1 VARDPNTRPSAAAA
15 PPPSAADAVLA
26 ASPDPA
32 LLLDSRGRVRAA
44 SASTGALLGA
54 VVGRPLGALLRPDP
68 AARRLARARRAGQP
82 FRGRLVL
89 RAGGEAAAGYAPLDG
104 GGLLLLRPAG
114 SEPAIPD
121 DPLARYGPLL
131 RGLPLAWAL
140 LDRERRVIAVDRRM
154 AALAAAA
161 PDELVGRRL
170 DERLPGLCAAEIA
183 EFDGRALAGELLG
196 CVDHVQDRGGADKRV
211 LRLHRIPLGTPPRAL
226 LVLADDVTERLRT
239 ADGIA
244 VDGALVQTILD
255 YMPGFISLK
264 DAATRR
270 FLFAT
275 GTERVLGD
283 RPAHDL
289 IGRSAAD
296 LYEPELAAAIDEA
309 ESRLL
314 ETPGATVDRRFPRQI
329 GDRTRWFFSRKLAV
343 PDGEG
348 RPRYILTFNL
358 DVTHEVEI
366 EQALARANRFLD
378 ALFDTMPAMLAVRE
392 LGGGTL
398 VRVNPSFCR
407 FVGRPR
413 EAILGR
419 TMDEL
424 GLGDPAARRSDEAR
438 LVAGESLV
446 ADRTELVEVAVGR
459 RWLRTLEVLVQGDRG
474 RPSHVLALHYD
485 VTERVVAEQRLAQSR
500 AFLDTIVQHLP
511 WPLAVADAASGQ
523 VLLTNPAGREGLLA
537 RAVRGPSGD
546 RLKAALAALD
556 ARVRAAPD
564 RPVDELLAEGAGER
578 RRWHRVRKVAVPDGS
593 EACRYLLTLAEDVT
607 ERHRMTARL
616 QRSEALLR
624 RSQSIARVG
633 SWRWLAGSTTL
644 EGSEELHRLLG
655 RPGRAGPLPLRAVL
669 RAVAAEDRPK
679 LRGLLRLVAEG
690 DGRVSVT
697 LRLRRLDGA
706 LRHLTVEAELD
717 RSEEGGPVAV
727 LGTAQDVTERVE
739 AEGRIRHLALH
750 DYLTG
755 LPNRLLFDERL
766 AAAVAAAAARGRTV
780 ALHCIDLDDFKGLN
794 DTLGHQAGDE
804 LLRQVAG
811 RLAGLVGTAD
821 LVARLGGDEFAILQ
835 HEVEGAEAAAAL
847 ASRVTAALASPF
859 RIADR
864 EVFSTASI
872 GIALSAG
879 EGLGPG
885 DLLRQADIALY
896 AAKAAGRGVFRFF
909 SPELNARLRE
919 RKAIEARLRIALEN
933 RALQLAYQPQ
943 YALRTGRLVGVE
955 ALVRWRDPELGQVPP
970 DRFIPVAEDT
980 SQILELGEFVLHEA
994 CAQASRWRAAGL
1006 PLGRIAVNLSPA
1018 QFAYQDLVETVSR
1031 ALRTTGLPPEAL
1043 ELEITEGTLMRDR
1056 QGAVATLE
1064 ALHALGVT
1072 MALDDFGTGYSS
1084 LAYLKRFPLDKIK
1097 IDRSFVT
1104 DLPDDPDDAAIAR
1117 TIISLGKT
1125 LGLKVLA
1132 EGVETPAQRDFLL
1145 REGCDEAQGYF
1156 FAKPLTAE
1164 QLEAMLTDDR
1174 VALGA

>member
-1 VARDPNTRPSAAAA
+1 VARHRDTAPPRAALSLPDAEALSAA
-15 PPPSAADAVLA
+15 SL
-26 ASPDPA
+26 DPA
-32 LLLDSRGRVRAA
+32 LLLDGRGRIVAA
-44 SASTGALLGA
+44 NAAARDLLGP
-54 VVGRPLGALLRPDP
+54 VGGRPLGALLQRD
-68 AARRLARARRAGQP
+68 AGFRRLAKARRVGRP

-89 RAGGEAAAGYAPLDG
+89 RHGARVTVGYGPVGPGGYLT
-104 GGLLLLRPAG
+104 LRPETG
-114 SEPAIPD
+114 GVPALAD
-121 DPLARYGPLL
+121 DPLVRYGPLL
-131 RGLPLAWAL
+131 ERLPLAWAL
-140 LDRERRVIAVDRRM
+140 LDRERRVRALDARM
-154 AALAAAA
+154 VAILGASFEGSLGRSFDAASA
-161 PDELVGRRL
+161 G
-170 DERLPGLCAAEIA
+170 LPAAEMEA
-183 EFDGRALAGELLG
+183 FDRRALAGERLG
-196 CVDHVQDRGGADKRV
+196 CVDHVQDLGGGRKRI
-211 LRLHRIPLGTPPRAL
+211 LRTHRIPLGSPPEAL
-226 LVLADDVTERLRT
+226 LLAIEDVTERLGT

-244 VDGALVQTILD
+244 VDGDLVQTILD

-275 GTERVLGD
+275 GTDRVILD
-283 RPAHDL
+283 QPAHYL

-314 ETPGATVDRRFPRQI
+314 ETPGATVDRRFPRQL
-329 GDRTRWFFSRKLAV
+329 GPETRWFFSRKLAV
-343 PDGEG
+343 PDREG

-358 DVTHEVEI
+358 DITHEIEI

-392 LGGGTL
+392 IATGRL

-407 FVGRPR
+407 FLGRAP
-413 EAILGR
+413 EAILGAPV
-419 TMDEL
+419 DAL
-424 GLGDPAARRSDEAR
+424 GLGDPAVRRADEAR
-438 LVAGESLV
+438 LVAGESAV
-446 ADRTELVEVAVGR
+446 ADRIEPVDVAAGK
-459 RWLRTLEVLVQGDRG
+459 RWLRTLEVVVHGDAG

-485 VTERVVAEQRLAQSR
+485 VTERIVAERRLAQSR
-500 AFLDTIVQHLP
+500 AFLDTIVQHVP
-511 WPLAVADAASGQ
+511 WPLAVTDAASGE
-523 VLLTNPAGREGLLA
+523 VLLTNAAGRDGLLGKLA
-537 RAVRGPSGD
+537 APSGD
-546 RLKAALAALD
+546 RLGAVLAALD
-556 ARVRAAPD
+556 ARVKAAPD
-564 RPVDELLAEGAGER
+564 RAIDELVAEGEGER

-633 SWRWLAGSTTL
+633 SWRWCAGSPVL

-655 RPGRAGPLPLRAVL
+655 RPVRAGPLPLREVL
-669 RAVAAEDRPK
+669 RAVPSGDRAR
-679 LRGLLRLVAEG
+679 LRSILRLVREA
-690 DGRVSVT
+690 DGRASVEI
-697 LRLRRLDGA
+697 RLRRLDGA
-706 LRHLTVEAELD
+706 LRHLSVEAELD
-717 RSEEGGPVAV
+717 RSEEVGPLAV

-739 AEGRIRHLALH
+739 AESRMRHLALH

-766 AAAVAAAAARGRTV
+766 AAAVSAADARGRMV
-780 ALHCIDLDDFKGLN
+780 ALHCIDLNDFKGLN
-794 DTLGHQAGDE
+794 DTLGHQAGDD
-804 LLRQVAG
+804 LLRQVAE
-811 RLAGLVGTAD
+811 RLVGLVDAGD

-835 HEVEGAEAAAAL
+835 HEVDGPERAATL
-847 ASRVTAALASPF
+847 ASRVTAALAAPF
-859 RIADR
+859 HVAGK
-864 EVFSTASI
+864 EVFSTASV
-872 GIALSAG
+872 GIALSTG
-879 EGLGPG
+879 KGLGPG

-896 AAKAAGRGVFRFF
+896 AAKAAGRGTFRFF

-919 RKAIEARLRIALEN
+919 RKLIEARLRLALEN
-933 RALQLAYQPQ
+933 RTLELAYQPQ
-943 YALRTGRLVGVE
+943 YALRTGRMVGVE
-955 ALVRWRDPELGQVPP
+955 ALLRWRDAELGQVPP
-970 DRFIPVAEDT
+970 DRFIAVAEDT

-994 CAQASRWRAAGL
+994 CAQAARWRAAGL
-1006 PLGRIAVNLSPA
+1006 PIGRIAVNLSPA
-1018 QFAYQDLVETVSR
+1018 QFAYQDLVDTVQR
-1031 ALRTTGLPPEAL
+1031 ALKATGLPPEAL

-1056 QGAVATLE
+1056 QGAVATLQ

-1072 MALDDFGTGYSS
+1072 TALDDFGTGYSS

-1097 IDRSFVT
+1097 IDRSFVS

-1156 FAKPLTAE
+1156 FAKPLTAA
-1164 QLEAMLTDDR
+1164 QLEAMLEEDR